1 MLTQKDQKNL
11 RSKLD
16 NIYKI
21 LLSKKDID
29 YFENEIVQ
37 IIKHFNKKNPKKK
50 KNISEKTTLVICYG
64 DSVYSEKKKSIKVF
78 QSFFQKKL
86 KNYFNTIHFLPFYP
100 SSSDSGFAVKDH
112 YKVENKLGNWTDI
125 NKISKS
131 SNVMADMVINHSSA
145 RGLWF
150 KNFLKKKEPGKDYFL
165 IIDSKF
171 NTSRVVRPRDH
182 KLLKRINIFNKSD
195 YIWRTFSP
203 DQIDLNFRNPSVLIQ
218 FIKIMIHLINNGVTI
233 FRLDAI
239 AYLWKENGTKC
250 INLKQTHEII
260 KLLRNITNLL
270 NVETTIITETN
281 LPEREN
287 LSYFGKNDEANW
299 IYNFSLPPLLIH
311 AFLFENSSFLNKWS
325 KNLPNTKKG
334 NCYLNFIA
342 SHDGIGI
349 RPTEGLLNK
358 KTLNN
363 FLKRLKKNGSKFS
376 YRKVQNKVK
385 KVYEANITVF
395 DALKKSNYDQKGV
408 FYLERYISAHAIMIS
423 FEGIPA
429 IYLNSMFGTS
439 NDEAKFIITGN
450 NRDVNRYKWN
460 FKNIINKIKN
470 NKNKHSIIYNKL
482 CKLLVIRR
490 KQKAFHPNASRL
502 NLDFGSK
509 IYGFKRISEDKKQ
522 TILCITNLS
531 SVSQRIKINKEN
543 QRVKNLIDPKVDFKN
558 KQFFVMK
565 PFETLWLS
573 NI

>member
-1 MLTQKDQKNL
+1 MLTQKDQITI

-29 YFENEIVQ
+29 NFENEIIK

-50 KNISEKTTLVICYG
+50 KTISEKTTLVICYG
-64 DSVYSEKKKSIKVF
+64 DSVYSGKKKSIKVF
-78 QSFFQKKL
+78 QNFFQKRL

-112 YKVENKLGNWTDI
+112 YKVENKLGSWFDI
-125 NKISKS
+125 KNISKS
-131 SNVMADMVINHSSA
+131 SEIMADMVINHSSA
-145 RGLWF
+145 RGVWF

-165 IIDSKF
+165 TVDSKF
-171 NTSRVVRPRDH
+171 NTSKVIRPRDH
-182 KLLKRINIFNKSD
+182 KLLKKITIFNKSD
-195 YIWRTFSP
+195 YLWRTFSS
-203 DQIDLNFRNPSVLIQ
+203 DQVDLNFKNPSVLIQ

-260 KLLRNITNLL
+260 KLLRNVSNLL
-270 NVETTIITETN
+270 NIQTKIITETN
-281 LPEREN
+281 LPEKEN
-287 LSYFGKNDEANW
+287 LSYLGKNDEANW

-311 AFLFENSSFLNKWS
+311 AFLFENSSYLNKWS
-325 KNLPNTKKG
+325 KNLPNTKNG

-363 FLKRLKKNGSKFS
+363 FLKRLRKNGSKFS
-376 YRKVQNKVK
+376 YRKIHNKIK

-395 DALKKSNYDQKGV
+395 DALKKSDYDQKGI

-429 IYLNSMFGTS
+429 IYFNSMFGTS
-439 NDEAKFIITGN
+439 NDEAKYIITGN
-450 NRDVNRYKWN
+450 NRDLNRYKWN
-460 FKNIINKIKN
+460 YKNISKKLD
-470 NKNKHSIIYNKL
+470 NKNSRQSIFYREISN
-482 CKLLVIRR
+482 LLRVRR
-490 KQKAFHPNASRL
+490 KQKAFHPNASRYNL
-502 NLDFGSK
+502 NLGSNFFS
-509 IYGFKRISEDKKQ
+509 FKRVSIDKDQ
-522 TILCITNLS
+522 TIICITNLS
-531 SVSQRIKINKEN
+531 SKIQKTHLNKIYHGWN
-543 QRVKNLIDPKVDFKN
+543 NLIGPQIETKN
-558 KQFFVMK
+558 KLLILK
-565 PFETLWLS
+565 PFETIWLS
-573 NI
+573 NK